1 MQQRT
6 GRESIANI
14 FEIQRKNSEKSKGNC
29 LPMKTNR
36 QKTHTQKNK
45 KKTKK
50 ITLWQKKVRRL
61 RDHSRWVSERN
72 QLKTVSGRDKRG
84 KKLLFSRIETL
95 MFWLLLPSNKI
106 S

>member
-1 MQQRT
+1 MHAKKKRTKMQQRT

-50 ITLWQKKVRRL
+50 IILW
-61 RDHSRWVSERN
+61 
-72 QLKTVSGRDKRG
+72 
-84 KKLLFSRIETL
+84 
-95 MFWLLLPSNKI
+95 
-106 S
+106 